1 MRCLTETPSLPRAG
15 TSKAI
20 DSEQWYTRTNP
31 HLSLQVTECFRED
44 CFGAEHSRR
53 RKIKRKK
60 YLKSCIY
67 RWVFVCI
74 YKLDI
79 IVWVEQGTSSY
90 ELHLGWFPISPQVL
104 DRYKHK
110 HRAPLEER
118 IPSQESENTH
128 DIFPQNHAY
137 HTLINN

>member
-1 MRCLTETPSLPRAG
+1 MHGLQVSNQKGWEETKILFHGLHEVRCLTETPSLPQAG
-15 TSKAI
+15 ISKAI

-44 CFGAEHSRR
+44 CFCAEHSRR

-67 RWVFVCI
+67 RCTFVCI

-79 IVWVEQGTSSY
+79 IVCVEQGTSSY
-90 ELHLGWFPISPQVL
+90 KLHLRWLPISSVP
-104 DRYKHK
+104 RC
-110 HRAPLEER
+110 
-118 IPSQESENTH
+118 
-128 DIFPQNHAY
+128 
-137 HTLINN
+137 